1 MFETQQ
7 NVPVLEVKNISKR
20 FSHVQAL
27 DNVSMKV
34 YRGDVVG
41 LLVDNGAGKS
51 TLIKIISG
59 NFPSDEGKV
68 FLEGKEANFNIPA
81 EACAAGIETVY
92 QNSPICSNIPLLEN
106 FFIGRELVSN
116 FIGLKIVRNRE
127 MQ

>member
-1 MFETQQ
+1 MVENMFETQQ

-41 LLVDNGAGKS
+41 LLGDNGAGKS

-59 NFPSDEGKV
+59 NFPSDEGKIY
-68 FLEGKEANFNIPA
+68 LKGKEVHFNTPT
-81 EACAAGIETVY
+81 EAYMPG
-92 QNSPICSNIPLLEN
+92 
-106 FFIGRELVSN
+106 
-116 FIGLKIVRNRE
+116 
-127 MQ
+127 